1 MKTAKNERCEL
12 LLPGEVD
19 WELWSWK
26 DGLWVQATQGSSG
39 PRFEGGNGPSLLG
52 IPVAMTSVV
61 PAWLHGEE
69 AQLKQIAE
77 LHLEKLGVPALS
89 GSEGLQVEVIQT
101 TADYGNLVR
110 ISAIRDLGSAMQPF
124 FSASDECHLSATFL
138 PLVQDSVTVWKEL
151 GRWVFG
157 ITVGNSLIYSGVLSS
172 LKLDHQAMM
181 ELHQIF
187 LHLGLQKMPV
197 SGLKEM
203 VIWSDDE
210 RLSDV
215 FSAVKLKVRRCARPA
230 PLIPSY
236 RLSSL
241 MTKEMIER
249 RVRKGKKRRNTRL
262 ALISFAVASVF
273 IAALGIVQF
282 SAERERDALRTEIG
296 RLAPLA
302 VKMDEQRRLWEEIE
316 PAVST
321 ELSPMSILRNVGR
334 TPSASEVSLT
344 HFGVGARAL
353 SIRGRAGSASAALQ
367 FVKDVKDLNLTAGIR
382 WEAQAPSIGND
393 NTAEFELKAERP

>member
-1 MKTAKNERCEL
+1 MNTARYERCEL
-12 LLPGEVD
+12 LIPGEVD

-26 DGLWVQATQGSSG
+26 QGQLVQVTRNTAW
-39 PRFEGGNGPSLLG
+39 PRFDGGNGPCLLG
-52 IPVAMTSVV
+52 IPIAMASVV
-61 PAWLHGEE
+61 PAWLHGTG
-69 AQLKQIAE
+69 AQLKKVAE
-77 LHLEKLGVPALS
+77 LHLEKLGVPAPS
-89 GSEGLQVEVIQT
+89 GSEGLQVEVIRT
-101 TADYGNLVR
+101 SADSGNLVR
-110 ISAIRDLGSAMQPF
+110 ISAIRDLGSAAQPF
-124 FSASDECHLSATFL
+124 FLTSDECHLSASFL
-138 PLVQDSVTVWKEL
+138 PLVPDSVTVWKEL

-157 ITVGNSLIYSGVLSS
+157 ITVGSSLLYSGMLSS

-203 VIWSDDE
+203 VVWSDDE
-210 RLSDV
+210 SLSEV
-215 FSAVKLKVRRCARPA
+215 FSAVKLKVCRCARPA
-230 PLIPSY
+230 PLIPLQ

-241 MTKEMIER
+241 MTKEMIG
-249 RVRKGKKRRNTRL
+249 RKARLSRKRRNTKL
-262 ALISFAVASVF
+262 ALLSFAAASVF
-273 IAALGIVQF
+273 IAALVTLQM

-302 VKMDEQRRLWEEIE
+302 VKMDEQRRLWEEIA

-321 ELSPMSILRNVGR
+321 ELSPLSILRNVGR
-334 TPSASEVSLT
+334 TSSASEVSLT
-344 HFGVGARAL
+344 HFGVGERAL

-367 FVKDVKDLNLTAGIR
+367 FVKDVKNLNLIAGVR
-382 WEAQAPSIGND
+382 WDAPAPSIGSD